1 VIEMAFPGTR
11 YLVKI
16 GTDYYIENPDSGV
29 LETIS
34 GALAEEIIGT
44 GATVLEMGENFLT
57 GAASRLGSFSLDFVE
72 GFGSAVVNGV
82 EFTYDTVREKLRG
95 REDNV
100 IAGFTVGFMAVL
112 TLVLLYNSAKKGG
125 A

>member
-1 VIEMAFPGTR
+1 MAFPGTR

-112 TLVLLYNSAKKGG
+112 TLVLLYNRAKKGG

>member
-1 VIEMAFPGTR
+1 MAIPGTR

-16 GTDYYIENPDSGV
+16 GTDYYIETPDSGV

-112 TLVLLYNSAKKGG
+112 TLVLLYNRAKKGG